1 VQINSSK
8 NQCPAWFISAPASN
22 QGKTT
27 VTAALARYHRRQG
40 RNVRVFKT
48 GPDFLDPMILA
59 RASGNRV
66 AQLDLWMVGEQ
77 NIRRMLYEA
86 AREADLIL
94 IEGVMGLYDGDPSSA
109 DLAELFQIPVACVID
124 VHGMAQT
131 FNAIAYGLKN
141 FRKTMPFAGVIA
153 NGVASER
160 HAQMLLQKSDDSIV
174 YLGGIAR
181 DGAIQLPDRHL
192 GLVQATE
199 IDDLELRL
207 DAAAD
212 VIEKSGLTALPELVV
227 FENDLSQPA
236 RSIPHLLKGLQI
248 AIARD
253 AAFSFLYDDNLDLL
267 TELGASLVFFS
278 PLNDDN
284 LPDADAVYLPGG
296 YPELHLNQLAA
307 NRSMKDALHNY
318 HQLGKKIYAEC
329 GGMLYLLE
337 QLSDKEGNTAAMV
350 GLIGGSA
357 VMQTRLAAL
366 GFQSIDNGGESLR
379 GHTFHHSLTTLA
391 KPAVHFASRRHDN
404 SSGEPI
410 VIDKGLFASYV
421 HLYFR
426 SNPAM
431 AANFFKREESDGDR
445 G

>member
-1 VQINSSK
+1 VQINSSQ

-27 VTAALARYHRRQG
+27 ITAALARYHRRQG
-40 RNVRVFKT
+40 LNVRVFKT

-66 AQLDLWMVGEQ
+66 DQLDLWMVGEQ

-109 DLAELFQIPVACVID
+109 DLAELFQVPVACVID
-124 VHGMAQT
+124 VYGMAQT

-160 HAQMLLQKSDDSIV
+160 HAQMLLQHSDDSIA

-181 DGAIQLPDRHL
+181 DAAIKLPDRHL
-192 GLVQATE
+192 GLVQAGE
-199 IDDLELRL
+199 IDDLDLRL

-212 VIEKSGLTALPELVV
+212 IIEKSGLTALPESVI
-227 FENDLSQPA
+227 FDNDRSQPA
-236 RSIPHLLKGLQI
+236 PSIPHLLKGLRI

-267 TELGASLVFFS
+267 TELGASLIFFS
-278 PLNDDN
+278 PLNDSD
-284 LPDADAVYLPGG
+284 LPDADAIYLPGG
-296 YPELHLNQLAA
+296 YPELHMGQLDA
-307 NRSMKDALHNY
+307 NLSMKEALRKY
-318 HQLGKKIYAEC
+318 YQLGKKIYAEC
-329 GGMLYLLE
+329 GGMLYLLD
-337 QLSDKEGNTAAMV
+337 QLSDKEGNTAAMA

-357 VMQTRLAAL
+357 VMQSRLAAL
-366 GFQSIDNGGESLR
+366 GYQSVHQGIESLR
-379 GHTFHHSLTTLA
+379 GHTFHHSLTTLT
-391 KPAVHFASRRHDN
+391 KPVVHFASRRNDN
-404 SSGEPI
+404 SSGEPV

-431 AANFFKREESDGDR
+431 AANFFKRENSDDKR
-445 G
+445 C

>member
-1 VQINSSK
+1 M
-8 NQCPAWFISAPASN
+8 
-22 QGKTT
+22 
-27 VTAALARYHRRQG
+27 
-40 RNVRVFKT
+40 RVFKT

-66 AQLDLWMVGEQ
+66 DQLDLWMVGEK
-77 NIRRMLYEA
+77 NIRCMLYEA
-86 AREADLIL
+86 ARDADLIL

-109 DLAELFQIPVACVID
+109 DLAELLQIPVACVID

-160 HAQMLLQKSDDSIV
+160 HAQMLLQNRDDTIA

-181 DGAIQLPDRHL
+181 DADMKLPDRHL
-192 GLVQATE
+192 GLVQAAE
-199 IDDLELRL
+199 IDDLDNRL
-207 DAAAD
+207 DVAAD
-212 VIEKSGLTALPELVV
+212 VIARSGLTVLPQPVI
-227 FENDLSQPA
+227 FEIDLNQEA
-236 RSIPHLLKGLQI
+236 RSLPQLLKGLRI

-253 AAFSFLYDDNLDLL
+253 AAFSFLYDDNLDVL

-278 PLNDDN
+278 PLNDDY
-284 LPDADAVYLPGG
+284 LPDADAIYLPGG

-307 NRSMKDALHNY
+307 NLSLKKELHK
-318 HQLGKKIYAEC
+318 HFQLGKKIYAEC
-329 GGMLYLLE
+329 GGMLFLLD

-350 GLIGGSA
+350 GLIGGCA
-357 VMQTRLAAL
+357 VMQRRLAAL
-366 GFQSIDNGGESLR
+366 GYQSINLDGESLR
-379 GHTFHHSLTTLA
+379 GHTFHHSLTALTE
-391 KPAVHFASRRHDN
+391 PSVHFASRRND
-404 SSGEPI
+404 SAIGEPV

-421 HLYFR
+421 HLCFR

-431 AANFFKREESDGDR
+431 AANFFKPEESNGA
-445 G
+445 